1 MEFGEIEEAF
11 GEGFTRQV
19 FEGTVGRKKSIEP
32 TSWAGRVIAR
42 QHPDEAVRRR
52 MHVGANA
59 TDESHVEVLED
70 LLMTRSR
77 LAQLVGRESWGEVAL
92 EDKMAKTPRNVMGF
106 LEKLNQENLPLARA
120 DLRVLQAAKKSDIGG
135 YGSAKINAW
144 DKDFY
149 TDYSATSSPLPDIS
163 PFFSLGT
170 CFSGLSK
177 LFTSLYGIRFEV
189 EDVAPG
195 EIWVEGVR
203 KLRVIDEDEGR
214 IGTIYCDL
222 FDREGKQSGAAHY
235 TVRCSRR
242 IDDDFADSDF
252 TPDGMGMI
260 DGVAIPRA
268 DMEGLETNGVRWRGR
283 EGVHQEPII
292 VLVCGFGNS
301 GSESSKAKVGPTL
314 LQWHEVETLFHE
326 MGHAIHCTSF
336 SLIRTILVLT
346 IRLPSYDRTNGLPQR
361 IGYSLRHRLRGATV
375 DSHGASHRLAHRPLL
390 IRSTPRKE
398 HSTPSIPT
406 RRTSQGSN
414 EVLRPRDEQ
423 SNHDGGARP
432 EIPFRLTASEI
443 IHLVQDWEVRYGQGH
458 EAGPRGV
465 QRHSPCGWNRFPNF
479 VRTFIRLRIDVL
491 FLSLRPSDS
500 RQDLPTQI
508 RQGPD

>member
-1 MEFGEIEEAF
+1 MSYPSICAGGIRSTKLSPSQALKSLHTLLPDSTPSKSRQLYAAYAVATPFLRDFEKSGIHLPNAQREKFVTLSSDIIQLGRKFLLNAGEPKPGVEIEFGEIEEAF
-11 GEGFTRQV
+11 GEGFARQV
-19 FEGTVGRKKSIEP
+19 LEDARAGKKSIDP
-32 TSWAGRVIAR
+32 TSWAGRVISR
-42 QHPDEAVRRR
+42 QHPDEAIRRR

-92 EDKMAKTPRNVMGF
+92 EDKMAKTPRSVMGF

-120 DLRVLQAAKKSDIGG
+120 DLRVLQAAKKSHLGGG

-149 TDYSATSSPLPDIS
+149 TDYSATSSSLPDMS

-222 FDREGKQSGAAHY
+222 FDREGKQAGAAHY

-252 TPDGMGMI
+252 TPEGMGMI
-260 DGVAIPRA
+260 DGVGIPRA

-301 GSESSKAKVGPTL
+301 GSESSKAKTGPTL

-326 MGHAIHCTSF
+326 MGHAIHCQ
-336 SLIRTILVLT
+336 SLFPFARFRTHVF
-346 IRLPSYDRTNGLPQR
+346 LPQ
-361 IGYSLRHRLRGATV
+361 
-375 DSHGASHRLAHRPLL
+375 P
-390 IRSTPRKE
+390 
-398 HSTPSIPT
+398 
-406 RRTSQGSN
+406 
-414 EVLRPRDEQ
+414 
-423 SNHDGGARP
+423 
-432 EIPFRLTASEI
+432 
-443 IHLVQDWEVRYGQGH
+443 
-458 EAGPRGV
+458 
-465 QRHSPCGWNRFPNF
+465 
-479 VRTFIRLRIDVL
+479 
-491 FLSLRPSDS
+491 
-500 RQDLPTQI
+500 
-508 RQGPD
+508 